1 MAAHPSVSRR
11 PVRISVVCIHL
22 LDTSVAHHSQQA
34 RPTQRRFA
42 VNVGDC
48 FCQRCV
54 ALQLSLYNMLTLSSR
69 VSTRVNSVMHR
80 FVMLRIQCAFR
91 DVVAP
96 DASNALQ
103 DGAYPDPPSAPF
115 APSPTCPLNSMNLY
129 ICLQ

>member
-22 LDTSVAHHSQQA
+22 LDTSVAHHSQQT

-48 FCQRCV
+48 FCQR
-54 ALQLSLYNMLTLSSR
+54 R
-69 VSTRVNSVMHR
+69 VSTRVNSVMHP

-103 DGAYPDPPSAPF
+103 DDAYPDPPSAPF
-115 APSPTCPLNSMNLY
+115 ASSATCPLNSMNLY